1 MKPGHEHAQ
10 TPQSPTVCLPRATER
25 WVIRSTGSNSPLC
38 SGSPGCAART
48 ASRSSQGSW
57 NDDAVYALDEA
68 LDRGTHANPGSRDA
82 RAQREHGSACP
93 ATDGDGSRSGVALGP
108 PAFARRDGKS
118 VEARDDCG
126 GRGWVVAVAAATS
139 LPAAHAAQGT
149 TFADRLEASATSSSE
164 CGVTASNGAS
174 FGAPYGGGKRSRIC
188 VRLPADPARRGATR
202 ARRRAAVLA
211 RTLHT
216 CCTAPA
222 MKHRLFA
229 LVEGA
234 GRPLHPRRRGA
245 EQRVVPDRSAPR
257 SDRWKASCSNSRP
270 AVARGPDGRRLS
282 VERAQCP
289 GSCRTSLCST

>member
-149 TFADRLEASATSSSE
+149 TFADRLEARATSSSE
-164 CGVTASNGAS
+164 RGVTRLERREFRCALRRRQEESQMR
-174 FGAPYGGGKRSRIC
+174 APPGRSCPPRSHP
-188 VRLPADPARRGATR
+188 RAPARRCPRTHAAHLLHCAR
-202 ARRRAAVLA
+202 DEAAPLRSSRRRW
-211 RTLHT
+211 
-216 CCTAPA
+216 APA
-222 MKHRLFA
+222 S
-229 LVEGA
+229 
-234 GRPLHPRRRGA
+234 
-245 EQRVVPDRSAPR
+245 SA
-257 SDRWKASCSNSRP
+257 
-270 AVARGPDGRRLS
+270 
-282 VERAQCP
+282 
-289 GSCRTSLCST
+289 STWS

>member
-1 MKPGHEHAQ
+1 MLKHPSRRPSVSRVQPNAGLSDRLAATRRCALAHLAALPELRVDHPKGPGRR
-10 TPQSPTVCLPRATER
+10 CGLRPRRGA
-25 WVIRSTGSNSPLC
+25 RSRDP
-38 SGSPGCAART
+38 R
-48 ASRSSQGSW
+48 
-57 NDDAVYALDEA
+57 
-68 LDRGTHANPGSRDA
+68 ANPGSRDA

-149 TFADRLEASATSSSE
+149 TFADRLEARATSSSE
-164 CGVTASNGAS
+164 RGVTASNGAS

-222 MKHRLFA
+222 MKQRLFA

-245 EQRVVPDRSAPR
+245 EQ
-257 SDRWKASCSNSRP
+257 
-270 AVARGPDGRRLS
+270 
-282 VERAQCP
+282 
-289 GSCRTSLCST
+289 